1 MAQRSS
7 TEEKVRGTVMARAFF
22 DESTEQSQIKAKI
35 VSDYFFAW
43 AKIITNVQRS
53 DRIAYID
60 LFAGPGRYKD
70 GTTSTPLLI
79 LERGIRDPV
88 IAQRLV
94 TLFNDRDSNS
104 SRSLEAAI
112 KNLPG
117 IKKLKYPPRVMNQE
131 IGTEIVKRFEEGR
144 LVPTLFFVDPW
155 GYKGLSLQ
163 LVNAVVKDWACECV
177 FFFNYNRI
185 NAGLGNDAVR
195 EHMDALFGKHADELR
210 QQLDRLNPAAREL
223 TIVERLSTALNP
235 DRNRLVLPFRFRRD
249 NRRTSHHLIFVTKN
263 FRGYDIMKKIM
274 AKESSKTEQGVASF
288 EYNPADER
296 YPTLFEL
303 NRPLE
308 ELEGMLLSAY
318 AGRTVGRPYID
329 SNYKVVLKHMEKE
342 GKLTAAKPGGAK
354 RRPGTFANDV
364 IITFAEGG

>member
-1 MAQRSS
+1 MAQR
-7 TEEKVRGTVMARAFF
+7 FF

-43 AKIITNVQRS
+43 AKIITRVQRS
-53 DRIAYID
+53 NRIAYID

-70 GTTSTPLLI
+70 GTISTPLLI
-79 LERGIRDPV
+79 LQRGITDPN
-88 IAQRLV
+88 ISQRLV
-94 TLFNDRDSNS
+94 TLFNDRDLNS

-112 KNLPG
+112 KGLPG
-117 IKKLKYPPRVMNQE
+117 IETLKYPPRVMNQE
-131 IGTEIVKRFEEGR
+131 IGTEIVRQFEEKRF
-144 LVPTLFFVDPW
+144 VPTLFFVDPW

-185 NAGLGNDAVR
+185 NAGLGNDSVR
-195 EHMDALFGKHADELR
+195 EHMNALFGDQADELR
-210 QQLDRLNPAAREL
+210 QKLEGLDPSAREL
-223 TIVERLSTALNP
+223 TIVERLSAALNP
-235 DRNRLVLPFRFRRD
+235 DRKRLVLPFRFRRD
-249 NRRTSHHLIFVTKN
+249 NKRTSHHLIFVTKN

-274 AKESSKTEQGVASF
+274 AKESSKVEQGVASF

-308 ELEGMLLSAY
+308 ELEAMLFSEY
-318 AGRTVGRPYID
+318 AGKMINFVELYEKHSIGRPYVD
-329 SNYKVVLKHMEKE
+329 SNYKTVLKEMEKE
-342 GKLTAAKPGGAK
+342 GKLSASKPGSTK
-354 RRPGTFANDV
+354 RRPGTFASDV
-364 IITFAEGG
+364 LITFAKGG

>member
-1 MAQRSS
+1 MAQ
-7 TEEKVRGTVMARAFF
+7 AFF

-43 AKIITNVQRS
+43 AKVITHVQRS
-53 DRIAYID
+53 NRIAYID

-70 GTTSTPLLI
+70 GTMSTPLLI
-79 LERGIRDPV
+79 LQRGIQDP
-88 IAQRLV
+88 IISQRLV
-94 TLFNDRDSNS
+94 TLFNDGDSNF

-112 KNLPG
+112 KSLPS
-117 IKKLKYPPRVMNQE
+117 IDTLKYPPRVMNQE
-131 IGTEIVKRFEEGR
+131 IGTEIVKRFEEMR

-185 NAGLGNDAVR
+185 NAGLGNDAVK
-195 EHMDALFGKHADELR
+195 EHMNALFGEQANVLR
-210 QQLDRLNPAAREL
+210 QELEGLDPTTREL
-223 TIVERLSTALNP
+223 TIVERLSGALNP
-235 DRNRLVLPFRFRRD
+235 DRKRLVLPFRFRRD

-274 AKESSKTEQGVASF
+274 ANESSKIEQGVASF

-296 YPTLFEL
+296 FPTLFEL
-303 NRPLE
+303 NRSLE
-308 ELEGMLLSAY
+308 QLHILLLREY
-318 AGRTVGRPYID
+318 AGRSINFLELYEEHSVGRPYVD
-329 SNYKVVLKHMEKE
+329 SNYKAVLKQMEKE
-342 GKLTAAKPGGAK
+342 ARIIATKPGGVK

-364 IITFAEGG
+364 LITFAKGG

>member
-1 MAQRSS
+1 MAQ
-7 TEEKVRGTVMARAFF
+7 AFF

-43 AKIITNVQRS
+43 AKVITHVQRS
-53 DRIAYID
+53 NRIAYID

-70 GTTSTPLLI
+70 GTMSTPLLI
-79 LERGIRDPV
+79 LQRGIRDPV
-88 IAQRLV
+88 IRQRLV
-94 TLFNDRDSNS
+94 TLFNDGDSNF

-112 KNLPG
+112 KELPD
-117 IKKLKYPPRVMNQE
+117 IDKLKYPPRVMNQE
-131 IGTEIVKRFEEGR
+131 IGTEIVKRFGEMR

-195 EHMDALFGKHADELR
+195 EHMNALFGQQADGLR
-210 QQLDRLNPAAREL
+210 QELEGLDPTAREL
-223 TIVERLSTALNP
+223 AIVERLSGALNP
-235 DRNRLVLPFRFRRD
+235 DRKRLVLPFRFRRD

-296 YPTLFEL
+296 FPTLFEL

-308 ELEGMLLSAY
+308 QLQVMLYRDY
-318 AGRTVGRPYID
+318 AGRTISFLELYEKHSVGRPYVD
-329 SNYKVVLKHMEKE
+329 SNYKAVLKQMEKE
-342 GKLTAAKPGGAK
+342 DKLTASKRGSAK

-364 IITFAEGG
+364 LITFAKGG

>member
-1 MAQRSS
+1 MAQR
-7 TEEKVRGTVMARAFF
+7 FF

-43 AKIITNVQRS
+43 AKIITRVQRS
-53 DRIAYID
+53 NRIAYID

-70 GTTSTPLLI
+70 GTISTPLLI
-79 LERGIRDPV
+79 LQRGITDPN
-88 IAQRLV
+88 ISQRLV
-94 TLFNDRDSNS
+94 TLFNDRDLNS

-112 KNLPG
+112 KGLPG
-117 IKKLKYPPRVMNQE
+117 IETLKHPPRVMNQE
-131 IGTEIVKRFEEGR
+131 IGTEIVRQFEEKRF
-144 LVPTLFFVDPW
+144 VPTLFFVDPW

-185 NAGLGNDAVR
+185 NAGLGNDSVR
-195 EHMDALFGKHADELR
+195 EHMNALFGDQADELR
-210 QQLDRLNPAAREL
+210 QKLEGLDPPAREL
-223 TIVERLSTALNP
+223 TIVERLSAALNP
-235 DRNRLVLPFRFRRD
+235 DRKRLVLPFRFRRD
-249 NRRTSHHLIFVTKN
+249 NKRTSHHLIFVTKN

-274 AKESSKTEQGVASF
+274 AKESSKVEQGVASF

-308 ELEGMLLSAY
+308 ELEAMLVSAY
-318 AGRTVGRPYID
+318 AGKTINFVELYEKHSIGRPDVD
-329 SNYKVVLKHMEKE
+329 SNYKAVLKEMEKE
-342 GKLTAAKPGGAK
+342 GKLSASKPGSTK
-354 RRPGTFANDV
+354 RRPGTFASDV
-364 IITFAEGG
+364 LITFAKGG

>member
-1 MAQRSS
+1 MAQ
-7 TEEKVRGTVMARAFF
+7 AFF

-43 AKIITNVQRS
+43 AKVITNVQRS

-60 LFAGPGRYKD
+60 LFAGPGRYRD
-70 GTTSTPLLI
+70 GTISTPILI
-79 LERGIRDPV
+79 LQRGLRDPI

-94 TLFNDRDSNS
+94 TLFNDGDSNC

-112 KNLPG
+112 KSLPG
-117 IKKLKYPPRVMNQE
+117 IEKLKYPPQVMNQE
-131 IGTEIVKRFEEGR
+131 IGTEIIKRFEEMR

-195 EHMDALFGKHADELR
+195 EHMNALFGKHADELR
-210 QQLDRLNPAAREL
+210 KELEGLDPSAREL

-235 DRNRLVLPFRFRRD
+235 DSKRLVLPFRFRRD

-263 FRGYDIMKKIM
+263 FRGYDIMKDNGK
-274 AKESSKTEQGVASF
+274 
-288 EYNPADER
+288 
-296 YPTLFEL
+296 
-303 NRPLE
+303 
-308 ELEGMLLSAY
+308 
-318 AGRTVGRPYID
+318 
-329 SNYKVVLKHMEKE
+329 
-342 GKLTAAKPGGAK
+342 GKLKG
-354 RRPGTFANDV
+354 
-364 IITFAEGG
+364 

>member
-1 MAQRSS
+1 MA
-7 TEEKVRGTVMARAFF
+7 EAFF
-22 DESTEQSQIKAKI
+22 DESTEQSQIKTKI

-43 AKIITNVQRS
+43 AKIITHVQRS

-70 GTTSTPLLI
+70 GTISTPLLVLQKAI
-79 LERGIRDPV
+79 QDSV

-94 TLFNDRDSNS
+94 TLFNDLDSDATQ
-104 SRSLEAAI
+104 SLETAI
-112 KNLPG
+112 KSLPG
-117 IKKLKYPPRVMNQE
+117 IDKLKYAPQVINQE
-131 IGTEIVKRFEEGR
+131 VGTEIVKRFREMR

-155 GYKGLSLQ
+155 GYKGLSLK

-195 EHMDALFGKHADELR
+195 EHMDALFGDRADELR
-210 QQLDRLNPAAREL
+210 AALEGLDPTAREL
-223 TIVERLSTALNP
+223 TIVERLSIALNP
-235 DRNRLVLPFRFRRD
+235 GGTRFVLPFRFRQATE
-249 NRRTSHHLIFVTKN
+249 RTSHHLIFVTKN

-296 YPTLFEL
+296 FPTLFEL

-308 ELEGMLLSAY
+308 ELQAMLLRDY
-318 AGRTVGRPYID
+318 AGRPIRFRDLYEKHSVGRPYVD
-329 SNYKVVLKHMEKE
+329 SNYKAVLKQMEKE
-342 GKLTAAKPGGAK
+342 GKLSATKPGGAK
-354 RRPGTFANDV
+354 RRPWTFADDV
-364 IITFAEGG
+364 VITFSKGG

>member
-1 MAQRSS
+1 MAQR
-7 TEEKVRGTVMARAFF
+7 FF

-43 AKIITNVQRS
+43 AKIITRVQRS
-53 DRIAYID
+53 NRIAYID

-70 GTTSTPLLI
+70 GTISTPLLI
-79 LERGIRDPV
+79 LQRGITDPN
-88 IAQRLV
+88 ISQRLV
-94 TLFNDRDSNS
+94 TLFNDRDLNS

-112 KNLPG
+112 KGLPG
-117 IKKLKYPPRVMNQE
+117 IETLKYPPRVMNQE
-131 IGTEIVKRFEEGR
+131 IGTEIVRQFEEKRF
-144 LVPTLFFVDPW
+144 VPTLFFVDPW

-185 NAGLGNDAVR
+185 NAGLGNDSVR
-195 EHMDALFGKHADELR
+195 EHMNALFGDQADELR
-210 QQLDRLNPAAREL
+210 QKLEGLDPPAREL
-223 TIVERLSTALNP
+223 TIVERLSAALNP
-235 DRNRLVLPFRFRRD
+235 DRKRLVLPFRFRRD
-249 NRRTSHHLIFVTKN
+249 NKRTSHHLIFVTKN

-274 AKESSKTEQGVASF
+274 AKESSKVEQGVASF

-308 ELEGMLLSAY
+308 ELEAMLFSAY
-318 AGRTVGRPYID
+318 AGKTINFVELYEKHSIGRPYVD
-329 SNYKVVLKHMEKE
+329 SNYKAVLKEMEKE
-342 GKLTAAKPGGAK
+342 GKLSASKPGSTK
-354 RRPGTFANDV
+354 RRPGTFASDV
-364 IITFAEGG
+364 LITFAKGG